1 MNFYYVDNEKHRV
14 GPISFEEL
22 RSRHITESTY
32 VWFAGMGPAWKPA
45 GQVPE
50 LAELF
55 QTTEVVSRPDIQP
68 VKQANPSEQ
77 EQDALCYCDQCG
89 KALSPQ
95 MAYCPYCGAKIGVS
109 LYDRPASPQQATTL
123 SIPEPDAQPAIEPV
137 QELVAQHVIEAA
149 PEPVAQPAIEPVQ
162 EPVAQPAIDSV
173 PEPVAQPAI
182 EAVPEPVAQPV
193 IEPVTEPLAQ
203 PVSDLVTESVAPP
216 IVKPGPMNEAP
227 RNNGKSWLWAI
238 LAVVVVL
245 LGCAAAWW
253 FMSSSWKGVSYVSY
267 SPELEQI
274 ALDGDTAAQM
284 CLSKYYAE
292 GDGVVK
298 DESVAARW
306 LRAAAE
312 QGHARAQ
319 FELGRCYVDGRGVVP
334 DTVEAVK
341 WTRAAAEQGLPSAQ
355 YNLAVMYYSGLG
367 VEQSDQQAVAWYAKA
382 AEQNHGNAQARL
394 GECYLNGWGVAV
406 DRTQAFK
413 WFVQAE
419 RHGVS
424 LDEIITDTQLRAE
437 FDQFK
442 QMQPL

>member
-95 MAYCPYCGAKIGVS
+95 MAYCPYCGAKIGVM
-109 LYDRPASPQQATTL
+109 LNDRPASPQQATTL
-123 SIPEPDAQPAIEPV
+123 SIPEP
-137 QELVAQHVIEAA
+137 
-149 PEPVAQPAIEPVQ
+149 VAQPAIEP
-162 EPVAQPAIDSV
+162 
-173 PEPVAQPAI
+173 
-182 EAVPEPVAQPV
+182 VPEPVAQPV
-193 IEPVTEPLAQ
+193 IEPVPEPVAQPAIEPVPEPDAQ

-319 FELGRCYVDGRGVVP
+319 FELGRCYVDGRGVVA